1 MTATCIPFHEAC
13 RSRGCRTARFQVPLN
28 EQIRKNGEGDDVAKF
43 FFRFHDVWWMC
54 WIKHLHL
61 GSDWIYRFNLG
72 EFGINT
78 FISGIVNLDPHHR
91 LP

>member
-28 EQIRKNGEGDDVAKF
+28 EQIRKMVKEMMLPSF
-43 FFRFHDVWWMC
+43 FFRFHDACWMC

-61 GSDWIYRFNLG
+61 GSIYRFNLG
-72 EFGINT
+72 NLGST
-78 FISGIVNLDPHHR
+78 PSPTGIVNLDPHHS